1 MPCFGNDRWDYP
13 LISEALAEV
22 RLDPIVEYIYY
33 RHTSVVQYINTGTI
47 LDLAVVEDRRSGYTS
62 TMCRW

>member
-33 RHTSVVQYINTGTI
+33 RHTSVVQYIITRPI
-47 LDLAVVEDRRSGYTS
+47 FDLEVKEERRPESLV
-62 TMCRW
+62 TMRWY